1 MIFKD
6 SRTEKRTVSAVFF
19 YFLKLE
25 KLNVANSATS
35 QTEIQSNHEQ
45 NYKQKS
51 TTKVP
56 NFRSFQTRKKCN
68 LTNRITIKSQAEMQ
82 TDYKQNERKREKERK
97 KQRKNK
103 EIKKD
108 IKRIKEYILY
118 IIIMLLKS
126 RALL

>member
-6 SRTEKRTVSAVFF
+6 SKTDKKGPFRRSFF

-25 KLNVANSATS
+25 KLNEVNPATS
-35 QTEIQSNHEQ
+35 QTEMQSFHKQ

-51 TTKVP
+51 ATNAP
-56 NFRSFQTRKKCN
+56 IFRSFQTREKCN
-68 LTNRITIKSQAEMQ
+68 LTNRITIKSQAGMQ
-82 TDYKQNERKREKERK
+82 SNYKQNERKREKERK

-108 IKRIKEYILY
+108 IKRSK
-118 IIIMLLKS
+118 
-126 RALL
+126 